1 MYHALAQDPCPEI
14 NNTNKTQDIT
24 DQTDST
30 DAPAE
35 LSSDIRDQD
44 CCSSGSHSSAMED
57 TLLYSFLIILL
68 AGPVVLVPAQ
78 TPAILEVTSKRN
90 IVHAF
95 LDGLKSLQCFADSLQ
110 TCGDRQLDLE
120 RDLLPGLRATLQSM
134 SRAQEVCQVQ
144 VNTLRS
150 NQEEHL
156 NRIKALK
163 DQLSLL
169 EARLNGLKQQ
179 LSGLQALEAS
189 SRHGVA
195 MARRAL
201 DAAQSALDQITQQAN
216 NAQQLFNLH
225 LFNLLHL
232 NLFRI
237 SFMISDNGAI
247 SSGKNRVNEAR
258 RSLNA
263 QLNTM
268 NMYVAQ
274 RQSCSQSVDDTLRS
288 IADIKGKIMALHPY
302 NKRDILVQKQF
313 TNFLLPMSQC
323 NSFLRTMVG
332 QISGG
337 KQKAHLK
344 NVSQLLHALVPVL
357 DDLVKAVRPLVRNDS
372 TYQLL
377 IALRLYTII
386 DKLEQ
391 ANQKMKET
399 SAAREA
405 LVRKSGTIYQPLSV
419 I

>member
-1 MYHALAQDPCPEI
+1 
-14 NNTNKTQDIT
+14 
-24 DQTDST
+24 
-30 DAPAE
+30 
-35 LSSDIRDQD
+35 
-44 CCSSGSHSSAMED
+44 MED